1 MKKLLAVIVLFI
13 GLLML
18 SGCSEAG
25 QVNDN
30 LRKQEAN
37 FEIYRQVTVINLRS
51 DKILLEVEGYLH
63 IMIDDDGDLNIT
75 IMTGPNT
82 YKLHY
87 VSLNGEA
94 MYISEQLENATTNPY
109 NWEIR
114 IFAITPD
121 IDFGRG

>member
-1 MKKLLAVIVLFI
+1 MKKLLAVIVLLI

>member
-1 MKKLLAVIVLFI
+1 MKKLLVAVLLFVS
-13 GLLML
+13 LFML
-18 SGCSEAG
+18 AGCNEAG

-94 MYISEQLENATTNPY
+94 MYLSEQLENATTNPY
-109 NWEIR
+109 NWEVR

-121 IDFGRG
+121 IDFGRD